1 MWGLSATILGMWIMS
16 LLSNPFFRSLFSI
29 KIKLNPSRILKGWGS
44 KIFFINR
51 KFALVQYNPSVLILI
66 LLNRAF
72 GVCV

>member
-1 MWGLSATILGMWIMS
+1 MS
-16 LLSNPFFRSLFSI
+16 LLFNPFFRFFRSLFS
-29 KIKLNPSRILKGWGS
+29 IKLNPSRILKGWGS

-51 KFALVQYNPSVLILI
+51 KFALVQYNPSVLIFI

>member
-1 MWGLSATILGMWIMS
+1 MS
-16 LLSNPFFRSLFSI
+16 SLSNLSFHSLFFI
-29 KIKLNPSRILKGWGS
+29 QLNPSRLLKGWGS

-51 KFALVQYNPSVLILI
+51 KFALMQYNPSVLIFI

>member
-1 MWGLSATILGMWIMS
+1 MS
-16 LLSNPFFRSLFSI
+16 SLFNPFFHSLFL
-29 KIKLNPSRILKGWGS
+29 IKLNPSRLLKGWGS

-51 KFALVQYNPSVLILI
+51 KFVLVQYNPSVLIFI

>member
-1 MWGLSATILGMWIMS
+1 MS
-16 LLSNPFFRSLFSI
+16 LLFNPFFHSLFFI
-29 KIKLNPSRILKGWGS
+29 KSNPSQLLKGWGS

-51 KFALVQYNPSVLILI
+51 KFALTQYNPRVLIFI

>member
-1 MWGLSATILGMWIMS
+1 MS
-16 LLSNPFFRSLFSI
+16 LLFNLFFHSLFFI
-29 KIKLNPSRILKGWGS
+29 QLNPNRLLKGWGS

-51 KFALVQYNPSVLILI
+51 KFALMQYNPSVLIFI

>member
-1 MWGLSATILGMWIMS
+1 MS
-16 LLSNPFFRSLFSI
+16 LLSNLFFHLLFF
-29 KIKLNPSRILKGWGS
+29 IKLNPSRLLKGWGS

-51 KFALVQYNPSVLILI
+51 KFALMQYNPSVLIFI

>member
-1 MWGLSATILGMWIMS
+1 MS
-16 LLSNPFFRSLFSI
+16 LLSNSFFHSLFFI
-29 KIKLNPSRILKGWGS
+29 KSNPSQLLKGWGS

-51 KFALVQYNPSVLILI
+51 KFALMQYNPSVLVFI

>member
-1 MWGLSATILGMWIMS
+1 MS
-16 LLSNPFFRSLFSI
+16 SLSNLFFHSLFSI
-29 KIKLNPSRILKGWGS
+29 QLNPSRLLKGWGS

-51 KFALVQYNPSVLILI
+51 KFALVQYNPSVLIFI

>member
-1 MWGLSATILGMWIMS
+1 MS
-16 LLSNPFFRSLFSI
+16 SLSNLFFHSLFF
-29 KIKLNPSRILKGWGS
+29 IKLNPSQLLKGWGS

-51 KFALVQYNPSVLILI
+51 KFALVQYNPSVLIFI

>member
-1 MWGLSATILGMWIMS
+1 MS
-16 LLSNPFFRSLFSI
+16 SLSNLFFHSLFFI
-29 KIKLNPSRILKGWGS
+29 KSNPSQLLKGWGS

-51 KFALVQYNPSVLILI
+51 KFALMQYNPSVLVFI